1 MKANKTLFSSNS
13 QLNQVKEISEMPN
26 SLLNED
32 LIADQN
38 NEIENDLHQVHNSE
52 AAKATRACSSED
64 EENYIHKSASGKR
77 NMKPLDFYQFI

>member
-1 MKANKTLFSSNS
+1 
-13 QLNQVKEISEMPN
+13 MPN

-52 AAKATRACSSED
+52 TAKAARACSSED
-64 EENYIHKSASGKR
+64 GENYIH
-77 NMKPLDFYQFI
+77 

>member
-1 MKANKTLFSSNS
+1 MKANKKLFSSNS

-52 AAKATRACSSED
+52 PANATRACSSED
-64 EENYIHKSASGKR
+64 EENYIH
-77 NMKPLDFYQFI
+77 